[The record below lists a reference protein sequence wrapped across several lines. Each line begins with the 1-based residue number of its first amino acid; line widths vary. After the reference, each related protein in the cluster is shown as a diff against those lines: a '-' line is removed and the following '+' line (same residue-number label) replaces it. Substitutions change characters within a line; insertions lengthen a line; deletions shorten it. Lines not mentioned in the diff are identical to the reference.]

1 MGYFEW
7 DENKRKY
14 NLEKHGIDFIDAM
27 AIFDDPDRIEFVNNR
42 NGETR
47 VQTIGM
53 VNDVIL
59 FLVYTSRGKKKRI
72 ISVRRA
78 SKNERKAYDE
88 A

>member
-1 MGYFEW
+1 MNYFDW

-14 NLEKHGIDFIDAM
+14 NLEKHGIDFMDAIE
-27 AIFDDPDRIEFVNNR
+27 IFDDLNRIEFENIR
-42 NGETR
+42 RGEIR
-47 VQTIGM
+47 VQVIGM
-53 VNDVIL
+53 AYDIVL
-59 FLVYTSRGKKKRI
+59 FLVYTLRGRVKRI